1 MSLIYL
7 QTFIL
12 SLIQGISE
20 FIPVSSSAH
29 LVLFSNILNGYRS
42 SVLMD
47 ASLHLGSLIAIIHYF
62 LRDLIDFSNNKKILN
77 LIIFGSLPLIIVG
90 YFFYEYNI
98 YENLRNI
105 EIIAWSTLIFGILL
119 YFSDKFV
126 VSKSFNENLNL
137 KNIFIIGLVQVLA
150 LIPGASRAGIVIT
163 GSRLLNFNRFDAAKI
178 SFILSIPALLGA
190 SILTLKDTFVKEE
203 IINLNIISGIIFS
216 YIFSYLTIKYFL
228 IYTKRFSLN
237 IFVIY
242 RILLSSILFYFIYF

>member
-7 QTFIL
+7 QTLFL

-29 LVLFSNILNGYRS
+29 LVIFSEFFKNYNN

-47 ASLHLGSLIAIIHYF
+47 ASLHLGSLIAITQYF
-62 LRDLIDFSNNKKILN
+62 WRELIDFSNNKKILN
-77 LIIFGSLPLIIVG
+77 LLFIGSLPLIIVG
-90 YFFYEYNI
+90 YFFYEYNV

-105 EIIAWSTLIFGILL
+105 EIIAWSTLVFGILL
-119 YFSDKFV
+119 YFSDKIII
-126 VSKSFNENLNL
+126 SKSFDKNLNL
-137 KNIFIIGLVQVLA
+137 KNILIIGLFQVLA

-163 GSRLLNFNRFDAAKI
+163 GSRFLNFNRYDAAKI

-190 SILTLKDTFVKEE
+190 SVLTLKDTFFKQE
-203 IINLNIISGIIFS
+203 ILNLNIMSGIIFS

-228 IYTKRFSLN
+228 IYTKNFSLN
-237 IFVIY
+237 IFVVY

>member
-29 LVLFSNILNGYRS
+29 LVLFSDILNVYRS
-42 SVLMD
+42 SVLTD

-77 LIIFGSLPLIIVG
+77 LLVFGSLPLIIVG

-105 EIIAWSTLIFGILL
+105 EIIAWSTFIFGILL
-119 YFSDKFV
+119 YVSDKFV

-137 KNIFIIGLVQVLA
+137 KNIFIIGLFQVLA
-150 LIPGASRAGIVIT
+150 LIPGASRAGIVLT
-163 GSRLLNFNRFDAAKI
+163 GSRFLNFNRFDAAKI
-178 SFILSIPALLGA
+178 SFILSIPALMGA

-203 IINLNIISGIIFS
+203 IINLNIISGMIFS

-228 IYTKRFSLN
+228 IYTKNFSLN

-242 RILLSSILFYFIYF
+242 RILLSLILFYFIYF

>member
-7 QTFIL
+7 QTLIL
-12 SLIQGISE
+12 SLIQGVSE

-29 LVLFSNILNGYRS
+29 LILFSDIFNGNKG

-62 LRDLIDFSNNKKILN
+62 FRDLIDFSNNKKILN
-77 LIIFGSLPLIIVG
+77 LLFIGSLPLFLFG

-105 EIIAWSTLIFGILL
+105 EIIAWSTLMFGILL
-119 YFSDKFV
+119 YFSDTFV
-126 VSKSFNENLNL
+126 VSKSFKKDLTF
-137 KNIFIIGLVQVLA
+137 KNIFSIGLVQILA
-150 LIPGASRAGIVIT
+150 LIPGASRAGVVIT
-163 GSRLLNFNRFDAAKI
+163 GSRFLNFNRYDAAKI

-190 SILTLKDTFVKEE
+190 SVLTLKDTFVKEE
-203 IINLNIISGIIFS
+203 MINSNIILGIIFS
-216 YIFSYLTIKYFL
+216 YVFSYLTIKYFL
-228 IYTKRFSLN
+228 IYTKNFSMN

-242 RILLSSILFYFIYF
+242 RVLLSLVLFYFIYF

>member
-7 QTFIL
+7 QTLIL

-20 FIPVSSSAH
+20 FVPVSSSAH
-29 LVLFSNILNGYRS
+29 LILFSNIFNIYKS

-47 ASLHLGSLIAIIHYF
+47 ASLHLGSLIAIMHYF
-62 LRDLIDFSNNKKILN
+62 FKDLIDFSNNKKILN
-77 LIIFGSLPLIIVG
+77 LLFIGSLPLFLFG

-105 EIIAWSTLIFGILL
+105 EIIAWSTLMFGILL
-119 YFSDKFV
+119 YFSDTFV
-126 VSKSFNENLNL
+126 VSKSFKKDLTF
-137 KNIFIIGLVQVLA
+137 KNIFSIGLVQILA
-150 LIPGASRAGIVIT
+150 LIPGASRAGVVIT
-163 GSRLLNFNRFDAAKI
+163 GSRFLNFNRYDAAKI

-190 SILTLKDTFVKEE
+190 SVLTLKDSFVKEE
-203 IINLNIISGIIFS
+203 MINSYIILGIIFS

-228 IYTKRFSLN
+228 IYTKNFSMN

-242 RILLSSILFYFIYF
+242 RVLLSLVLFYFIYF

>member
-29 LVLFSNILNGYRS
+29 LVLFSNIFNSYKS

-62 LRDLIDFSNNKKILN
+62 LRDLINFSNNKKILN
-77 LIIFGSLPLIIVG
+77 LLVIGSLPLITVG
-90 YFFYEYNI
+90 FILYEYNI

-105 EIIAWSTLIFGILL
+105 EIIAWSTLLFGILL
-119 YFSDKFV
+119 YFSDKIV
-126 VSKSFNENLNL
+126 ESKSFEENLNL
-137 KNIFIIGLVQVLA
+137 KNIFTIGLVQIIA

-163 GSRLLNFNRFDAAKI
+163 GSRFLNFNRYDAAKI

-190 SILTLKDTFVKEE
+190 SVLTLKDSFVKEE
-203 IINLNIISGIIFS
+203 IIHSNIVLGIFFS
-216 YIFSYLTIKYFL
+216 YVFSYLTIKYFL
-228 IYTKRFSLN
+228 IYTKNFSLN

-242 RILLSSILFYFIYF
+242 RMLLSLILFYFIYF

>member
-1 MSLIYL
+1 MTLIYL
-7 QTFIL
+7 QTLIL

-29 LVLFSNILNGYRS
+29 LVLFSDIFNGNKG

-62 LRDLIDFSNNKKILN
+62 FKDLIDFSKNNKILK
-77 LIIFGSLPLIIVG
+77 LLVIGSLPLIIAG

-105 EIIAWSTLIFGILL
+105 KIIAWSTLVFGILL
-119 YFSDKFV
+119 FFSDKFAT
-126 VSKSFNENLNL
+126 SKSYEENLNL
-137 KNIFIIGLVQVLA
+137 KSIFMVGLFQILA

-163 GSRLLNFNRFDAAKI
+163 GSRFLNFNRYDASKI
-178 SFILSIPALLGA
+178 SFILSVPALLGA
-190 SILTLKDTFVKEE
+190 SVLTLKDSFVKDE
-203 IINLNIISGIIFS
+203 IVNPNIILGIFFS

-228 IYTKRFSLN
+228 IYIKNFSLN

-242 RILLSSILFYFIYF
+242 RVVLSLILFYFIYF

>member
-7 QTFIL
+7 QTLIL

-29 LVLFSNILNGYRS
+29 LVIFSDIFNSYKS

-47 ASLHLGSLIAIIHYF
+47 ASLHLGSLIAIMHYF
-62 LRDLIDFSNNKKILN
+62 MKDLIDFSNNKKILN
-77 LIIFGSLPLIIVG
+77 LLIIGSLPLIIVG

-105 EIIAWSTLIFGILL
+105 EIIAWSTLVFGILL
-119 YFSDKFV
+119 YFADKFSA
-126 VSKSFNENLNL
+126 SKSLEGNLNL
-137 KNIFIIGLVQVLA
+137 KNISTIGMFQILA

-163 GSRLLNFNRFDAAKI
+163 GSRFLNFNRYDAAKI

-190 SILTLKDTFVKEE
+190 SVLTLKNTFIKEE
-203 IINLNIISGIIFS
+203 ILNLNIILGIIFS

-228 IYTKRFSLN
+228 IYTKNFSLN

-242 RILLSSILFYFIYF
+242 RILLSLILFYFIYF

>member
-7 QTFIL
+7 QTLIL
-12 SLIQGISE
+12 SLIQGVSE

-29 LVLFSNILNGYRS
+29 LILFSDIFNGNKG

-62 LRDLIDFSNNKKILN
+62 FRELIDFSKKNKTLYLLVI
-77 LIIFGSLPLIIVG
+77 GSLPLIIVG

-105 EIIAWSTLIFGILL
+105 KIIAWSTLVFGILL
-119 YFSDKFV
+119 FLSDSFAT
-126 VSKSFNENLNL
+126 SKSYEENLNL
-137 KNIFIIGLVQVLA
+137 KSIFAVGLFQILA

-163 GSRLLNFNRFDAAKI
+163 GSRFLNFNRYDASKI

-190 SILTLKDTFVKEE
+190 SVVTLKDSFVKDE
-203 IINLNIISGIIFS
+203 IINPNIMLGIIFS

-228 IYTKRFSLN
+228 IYIKNFSLN

-242 RILLSSILFYFIYF
+242 RVVLSLILFYFIYF

>member
-7 QTFIL
+7 QTLIL

-29 LVLFSNILNGYRS
+29 LVLFSEIFNGYKS

-62 LRDLIDFSNNKKILN
+62 LRDLINFSNNKKILN
-77 LIIFGSLPLIIVG
+77 LLFVGSLPLIIAG

-105 EIIAWSTLIFGILL
+105 EIIAWSTLFFGILL
-119 YFSDKFV
+119 FFSDKV
-126 VSKSFNENLNL
+126 VISKSFEEDLNL
-137 KNIFIIGLVQVLA
+137 KNIFTIGLVQIIA

-163 GSRLLNFNRFDAAKI
+163 GSRFLNFNRYDAAKI

-190 SILTLKDTFVKEE
+190 SVLAIKDSFVKEDM
-203 IINLNIISGIIFS
+203 INSNIILGIIFS

-228 IYTKRFSLN
+228 IYTKNFSLN

-242 RILLSSILFYFIYF
+242 RVLLSLVLFYFIYF

>member
-7 QTFIL
+7 QTLFL

-29 LVLFSNILNGYRS
+29 LVIFSEFFKNYNN

-47 ASLHLGSLIAIIHYF
+47 ASLHLGSLIAITQYF
-62 LRDLIDFSNNKKILN
+62 WRELIDFSNNKKILN
-77 LIIFGSLPLIIVG
+77 LLFIGSLPLIIVG
-90 YFFYEYNI
+90 YFFYEYNV

-105 EIIAWSTLIFGILL
+105 EIIAWSTLVFGILL
-119 YFSDKFV
+119 YFSDKIII
-126 VSKSFNENLNL
+126 SKSFDKNLNL
-137 KNIFIIGLVQVLA
+137 KNILIIGLFQVLA

-163 GSRLLNFNRFDAAKI
+163 GSRFLNFNRYDAAKI

-190 SILTLKDTFVKEE
+190 SVLTLKDTFFKQE
-203 IINLNIISGIIFS
+203 ILNLNILSGIIFS

-228 IYTKRFSLN
+228 IYTKNFSLN
-237 IFVIY
+237 IFVVY

>member
-29 LVLFSNILNGYRS
+29 LVLFSDILNVYRS
-42 SVLMD
+42 SVLTD

-62 LRDLIDFSNNKKILN
+62 LRDLIDFSSNKKILN
-77 LIIFGSLPLIIVG
+77 LLIFGSLPLIIVG

-105 EIIAWSTLIFGILL
+105 EIIAWSTLFFGILL
-119 YFSDKFV
+119 YFSDKIA
-126 VSKSFNENLNL
+126 VSKSFEENLNL
-137 KNIFIIGLVQVLA
+137 KNIFKIGLVQIIA

-163 GSRLLNFNRFDAAKI
+163 GSRFLNFNRYDAAKI

-190 SILTLKDTFVKEE
+190 SVLTLKDSFVKEE
-203 IINLNIISGIIFS
+203 MISSNIILGIIFS
-216 YIFSYLTIKYFL
+216 YVFSYLTIKYFL
-228 IYTKRFSLN
+228 IYTKNFSLN

-242 RILLSSILFYFIYF
+242 RVLLSLILFYFIYF

>member
-29 LVLFSNILNGYRS
+29 LVLFSNIFNSYKS

-47 ASLHLGSLIAIIHYF
+47 ASLHLGSLIAIIHF
-62 LRDLIDFSNNKKILN
+62 FMRDLINFSKNMKILN
-77 LIIFGSLPLIIVG
+77 LLVIGSLPLIIVG

-98 YENLRNI
+98 YENLRKI
-105 EIIAWSTLIFGILL
+105 EIIAWSTLVFGILL
-119 YFSDKFV
+119 YFSDKYV
-126 VSKSFNENLNL
+126 SSKSFEKNLDL
-137 KNIFIIGLVQVLA
+137 KNIFKIGLIQILA

-163 GSRLLNFNRFDAAKI
+163 GSRFLNFNRYDAAKI

-190 SILTLKDTFVKEE
+190 STLTLKDTFVKEE
-203 IINLNIISGIIFS
+203 VINSNIILGIIFS

-228 IYTKRFSLN
+228 IYTKNFSLN

-242 RILLSSILFYFIYF
+242 RVLLSLILFYFIYF

>member
-7 QTFIL
+7 QTLIL

-29 LVLFSNILNGYRS
+29 LVFFSEIFNGYKS

-62 LRDLIDFSNNKKILN
+62 SRDLINFSNNKKILN
-77 LIIFGSLPLIIVG
+77 LLVIGSLPLIIVG

-105 EIIAWSTLIFGILL
+105 EIIAWSTLFFGILL
-119 YFSDKFV
+119 FFSDKV
-126 VSKSFNENLNL
+126 VISKSFEEDLNL
-137 KNIFIIGLVQVLA
+137 KNIFTIGLVQIIA

-163 GSRLLNFNRFDAAKI
+163 GSRFLNFNRYDAAKI

-190 SILTLKDTFVKEE
+190 NMLTLKNSFFIEHTF
-203 IINLNIISGIIFS
+203 NLNIIFGIFFS
-216 YIFSYLTIKYFL
+216 YIF
-228 IYTKRFSLN
+228 
-237 IFVIY
+237 
-242 RILLSSILFYFIYF
+242 

>member
-7 QTFIL
+7 QTIIL
-12 SLIQGISE
+12 SLIQGVSE

-29 LVLFSNILNGYRS
+29 LVLLSDILNGYRS

-47 ASLHLGSLIAIIHYF
+47 ACLHLGSLIAIIHYF
-62 LRDLIDFSNNKKILN
+62 LRDLIDFSSNKKILN
-77 LIIFGSLPLIIVG
+77 LLIFGSLPLIIVG

-105 EIIAWSTLIFGILL
+105 EIIAWSTFIFGILL
-119 YFSDKFV
+119 YVSDKFV

-137 KNIFIIGLVQVLA
+137 KNIFIIGLFQVLA
-150 LIPGASRAGIVIT
+150 LIPGASRAGIVLT
-163 GSRLLNFNRFDAAKI
+163 GSRFLNFNRFDAAKI
-178 SFILSIPALLGA
+178 SFILSIPALMGA

-203 IINLNIISGIIFS
+203 IIDLNIISGMIFS

-228 IYTKRFSLN
+228 IYTKNFSLN

-242 RILLSSILFYFIYF
+242 RILLSLILFYFIYF